1 MPVGFVWGIRSVY
14 VVQCIL
20 IYTVL
25 QANKLYLK
33 VIAQWM
39 VGELLGKTGQELIRG
54 LMQMVILGLGAG
66 IAVLVGLLID
76 PDLVFPILLI
86 YSLIVTT
93 LVGLLAAIRFDSMEQ
108 MV

>member
-1 MPVGFVWGIRSVY
+1 MGIRSGLCRAVY
-14 VVQCIL
+14 SDLYGASGEQ
-20 IYTVL
+20 TVSESDRTVDGWRT
-25 QANKLYLK
+25 AR
-33 VIAQWM
+33 
-39 VGELLGKTGQELIRG
+39 KTGQELIRG

-93 LVGLLAAIRFDSMEQ
+93 LVGLCGNPI
-108 MV
+108 

>member
-1 MPVGFVWGIRSVY
+1 
-14 VVQCIL
+14 
-20 IYTVL
+20 
-25 QANKLYLK
+25 
-33 VIAQWM
+33 M